1 MSKRVAIMPAAT
13 TSASDPPVERL
24 IADLPEEMSRL
35 IIAYIP
41 KEEHDVATLV
51 SKNWK
56 SALSPS
62 EWSSTR
68 SRLCLEKESL
78 YIRFQVNSTY
88 LWRIFNQ
95 SQNPQLCLNPY
106 IFSSSN
112 FPKGPI
118 NLQTSG
124 STFAVLGTK
133 IFAFGGTSNNIPI
146 NNVWTYDCSSDAMES
161 GPEMLVG
168 RESAVAEVVNKIIY
182 VMGGRLSEELDE
194 NLNRVVDGIT
204 YVMGWMEKFDSDI
217 GVWQKVSSPVNIS
230 KMRVSTSCVVDGRI
244 YARTV
249 NNWIVFNPITEGWSI
264 IESKKSKLRWRGRP
278 AVLAGVIYFQRFTG
292 DITGYDVGK
301 NVWKE
306 LKVEHWNKVKVGNDE
321 WKEVK
326 VMFPKFLDGVTM
338 GTLDGNLCVFWEK
351 QHKTEKG
358 VKVDIKCVEI
368 EVSEAGDGG
377 LNGLV
382 LREREIMQL
391 PSKSS
396 AVHCLSVYL

>member
-13 TSASDPPVERL
+13 TSVSDPPVQRL
-24 IADLPEEMSRL
+24 IADLPDEMSRL
-35 IIAYIP
+35 IIGYIP
-41 KEEHDVATLV
+41 KEEHDVVALV
-51 SKNWK
+51 SKKWN
-56 SALSPS
+56 SALSPL

-68 SRLCLEKESL
+68 SELCLEKESL
-78 YIRFQVNSTY
+78 YIRFKVNSTY

-95 SQNPQLCLNPY
+95 SQNPQLRLNPDN
-106 IFSSSN
+106 FSCSS
-112 FPKGPI
+112 FPNDPI

-133 IFAFGGTSNNIPI
+133 IYAFGGTSNDIPI
-146 NNVWTYDCSSDAMES
+146 NNVWTYDCSTDALEC
-161 GPEMLVG
+161 GPEMLLG
-168 RESAVAEVVNKIIY
+168 RESAVAEVVNKVIY

-194 NLNRVVDGIT
+194 NLNQVVDGIT
-204 YVMGWMEKFDSDI
+204 HVMGWMEKFDYDI
-217 GVWQKVSSPVNIS
+217 GVWQKVSTPINIS
-230 KMRVSTSCVVDGRI
+230 KMRVSTSCAVDGRI

-249 NNWIVFNPITEGWSI
+249 NNWIVFNPTTEEWSV

-292 DITGYDVGK
+292 DIIGYDVGK

-306 LKVEHWNKVKVGNDE
+306 LKV
-321 WKEVK
+321 
-326 VMFPKFLDGVTM
+326 MFPKFLDGVTV
-338 GTLDGNLCVFWEK
+338 GTLDGNLCVLWEK

-368 EVSEAGDGG
+368 EVSEAGDGE

-382 LREREIMQL
+382 LRERVIMQL